1 MFTWLDA
8 SLHAVSAAEDEPPPP
23 ECDQGASFICERV
36 LDWTD
41 GNEDLAR
48 FADAAVGVIAI
59 LLLAWVITRIIKRYV
74 ARILRQIIYPD
85 HGMLREG
92 LKNVGL
98 DAITPDDVTADD
110 DRRRAAEEARRAAR
124 MTSISKVITSTA
136 NVAVWVIAGLL
147 VLEELGVNIGPL
159 LAGAG
164 ITAAALSFGAQ
175 SMIKDMIAGLFILIE
190 DQYGIGDVID
200 LGEAVGTVEKISFRA
215 TRLRGLDGT
224 VWHVSNGI
232 PERVGNFSKL
242 WSVALVDVDVA
253 YDSDLTAAGEIIL
266 RTAEEVVAGP
276 EWVDDIV
283 EPPTLLGVETLGAD
297 GITLRL
303 LTKVR
308 PGVHWGLQR
317 AMRLAIKDA
326 LDDAGV
332 EIPFPQRTVWV
343 RGGES

>member
-8 SLHAVSAAEDEPPPP
+8 RPLALRAAEDEPTPD
-23 ECDQGASFICERV
+23 ECDQGTSFVCERV

-59 LLLAWVITRIIKRYV
+59 LFLAWVLTRVIKRYV
-74 ARILRQIIYPD
+74 SRILRQIIYPD
-85 HGMLREG
+85 RGMLKESLRT
-92 LKNVGL
+92 VGL
-98 DAITPDDVTADD
+98 DAFAPDEDD
-110 DRRRAAEEARRAAR
+110 TKRAAEASRRAAR
-124 MTSISKVITSTA
+124 MSSISKVITSTA

-266 RTAEEVVAGP
+266 RTAEELVAGP
-276 EWVDDIV
+276 EWVNDIV

-317 AMRLAIKDA
+317 ALRLAIKDA
-326 LDDAGV
+326 LDEAGV